1 MNIIIIIIIVTDY
14 VPFVTTITI
23 PSGQRSASYIATIRN
38 DETPEPTETFMVGMS
53 IVSGSMVAVS
63 TRDSRTTVTITDS
76 DSE

>member
-1 MNIIIIIIIVTDY
+1 
-14 VPFVTTITI
+14 
-23 PSGQRSASYIATIRN
+23 
-38 DETPEPTETFMVGMS
+38 MVGMS